1 MRLSL
6 IFLGATLAG
15 GALLFKNK
23 GTIVNATNLIVDAT
37 NNAVSSAA
45 DIVQNEVIAPVVTS
59 FGTKYD
65 AIITKA
71 ANDNGIEPRILYN
84 LLYTESHFRDDIISG
99 RTKSSV
105 GALGIAQF
113 MPATAH
119 QELGSVEAALNPD
132 VAIPGAARYLAKLI
146 RLAGSVDGG
155 VAAYNWGIGN
165 VQRRGL
171 NNAPPETVSYVSKIT
186 GSDIT
191 A

>member
-1 MRLSL
+1 M
-6 IFLGATLAG
+6 FLGATLACV
-15 GALLFKNK
+15 ALLFKNK
-23 GTIVNATNLIVDAT
+23 GTIVNAANSIVDTA
-37 NNAVSSAA
+37 NNAVNSAA

-113 MPATAH
+113 MPATAQ

-171 NNAPPETVSYVSKIT
+171 NNAPPETVAYVSKIT